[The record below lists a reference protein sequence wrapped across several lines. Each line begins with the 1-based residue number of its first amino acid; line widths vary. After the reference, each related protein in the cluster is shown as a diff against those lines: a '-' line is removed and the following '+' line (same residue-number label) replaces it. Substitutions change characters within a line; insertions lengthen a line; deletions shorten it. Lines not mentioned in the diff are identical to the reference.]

1 MTLIFVQRLIGKI
14 RNHHFIL
21 IDLISFLF
29 TPVIVIFLRYE
40 GNFAFGLYANELLI
54 ITAIFILIK
63 FMIFL
68 LLGIYRRFWKL
79 ASIDELAH
87 LIIVGLYI
95 ILAEVLALGILRI
108 SDLMNFDVLPYSL
121 AFLDAFVTMM
131 FVSSSRFSIRLLERA
146 VQRISLK
153 NGNGTRV
160 LIVGAGAAGVMVAS
174 EIQSGFKQN
183 IVPVGFIDDD
193 ISKINLRIRGLSVLG
208 PIEKLPDLIFEHSI
222 KKIIIAMPT
231 ASGKLIRKI
240 NQICSGIDVQI
251 QTLPSIYEIID
262 GKVNINKLRNIHI
275 EDLLRRETVKP
286 DDSEINKLL
295 EGKTLLIS
303 GAGGSIGSEIVRQ
316 IIKTHPDK
324 IIILGHGENSIFEI
338 EQELKD
344 KVLQKEF
351 SMNNSKVI
359 PVIADIKDKQALN
372 EILDRYK
379 PDVVFHAAAHKHV
392 PLMEFNPFEAVKNN
406 VLGSKNLIESSINYG
421 IKKFILISS
430 DKAVNPTNVMGA
442 TKRIAE
448 LIVLEAGRKNNSNF
462 SVVRFGNVLGSRG
475 SVVHTFQKQINAG
488 GPITITHPEIM
499 RYFMTIPEA
508 VQLVLQAF
516 ALSKGVE
523 VFVLD
528 MGSPIKIVDLAQDMV
543 RLAGLK
549 LGIDIEIKFTSLRP
563 GEKLF
568 EELFI
573 AGEKYE
579 KTQHT
584 KILIAKNASDYV
596 PENLDTKIEGLLTF
610 DKGIDTS
617 VLLNKIK
624 SIIPEFNHNSLTINC
639 EYEQNNK

>member
-1 MTLIFVQRLIGKI
+1 MIFIILQKFIGRI
-14 RNHHFIL
+14 RNRHFVL

-40 GNFAFGLYANELLI
+40 GDFAFRLYANELLI
-54 ITAIFILIK
+54 ITVVFIFIK

-68 LLGIYRRFWKL
+68 LFGIYRRYWKL

-95 ILAEVLALGILRI
+95 IIAEVLTLGILRI

-131 FVSSSRFSIRLLERA
+131 FVSASRFSIRLIERT
-146 VQRISLK
+146 VQRNSPM
-153 NGNGTRV
+153 NENGTRV
-160 LIVGAGAAGVMVAS
+160 LIVGAGAAGVMVVT
-174 EIQSGFKQN
+174 EIQRGSKQN
-183 IVPVGFIDDD
+183 LTPVGFIDDD

-208 PIEKLPDLIFEHSI
+208 PIEKLPDLIAEHSI

-231 ASGKLIRKI
+231 APGELMRKI
-240 NQICSGIDVQI
+240 NQLCSQIDVQI

-262 GKVNINKLRNIHI
+262 GKVNINRLRNIHI
-275 EDLLRRETVKP
+275 EDLLRREAVQP
-286 DDSEINKLL
+286 DDTEINKLL
-295 EGKTLLIS
+295 ENKTLLIS
-303 GAGGSIGSEIVRQ
+303 GAGGSIGREIVRQ
-316 IIKTHPDK
+316 ILKAQPKK
-324 IIILGHGENSIFEI
+324 IILLGHGENSIFEI

-344 KVLQKEF
+344 KILRKEF
-351 SMNNSKVI
+351 SMNISEII
-359 PVIADIKDKQALN
+359 PVIADIKDKPALE
-372 EILDRYK
+372 EILEKYK
-379 PDVVFHAAAHKHV
+379 PEVVFHAAAHKHV
-392 PLMEFNPFEAVKNN
+392 PLMESNPYEAVKNN
-406 VLGSKNLIESSINYG
+406 VLGTKNLIESTINHS

-430 DKAVNPTNVMGA
+430 DKAVNPTNMMGA

-448 LIVLEAGRKNNSNF
+448 LIVLKAARKYNTNF

-528 MGSPIKIVDLAQDMV
+528 MGFPIKIVDLAMDMV

-579 KTQHT
+579 QTQHN
-584 KILIAKNASDYV
+584 KILIAKNASDYI
-596 PENLDTKIEGLLTF
+596 PENLDTMIEELLLF
-610 DKGIDTS
+610 DKCVNTAK
-617 VLLNKIK
+617 LLKKIK
-624 SIIPEFNHNSLTINC
+624 SIIPEFNHNSLSVNC
-639 EYEQNNK
+639 